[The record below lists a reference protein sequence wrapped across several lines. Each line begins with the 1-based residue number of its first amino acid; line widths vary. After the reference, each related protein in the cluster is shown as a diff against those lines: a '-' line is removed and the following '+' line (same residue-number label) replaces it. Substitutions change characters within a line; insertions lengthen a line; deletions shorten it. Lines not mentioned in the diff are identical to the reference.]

1 MSGISEGSGRS
12 GHSGRSGRSAS
23 SEGSGITDTTAAI
36 LAHPAVTR
44 VSADLRAAG
53 VVGQIR
59 VLDGAAR
66 TAAQAAEFLGV
77 EIGQIANSLVFT
89 FLDDTESTDKS
100 STSPEL
106 QPLLILTSGAHRVDT
121 AAVEA
126 RLGGRLGRADA
137 TFVKDRTGFVI
148 GGVAP
153 VGHLQPVR
161 TYIDRDLAAYDSIWA
176 AAGHP
181 HTVFPTSFHELV
193 RITGAHPLDVT

>member
-1 MSGISEGSGRS
+1 MSDITGS
-12 GHSGRSGRSAS
+12 A
-23 SEGSGITDTTAAI
+23 AAI

-44 VSADLRAAG
+44 VSDRLRAAG
-53 VVGQIR
+53 VTGQIR

-77 EIGQIANSLVFT
+77 QIGQIANSLVFT
-89 FLDDTESTDKS
+89 FLPHPDSSGLLGTDS
-100 STSPEL
+100 SAPPEL
-106 QPLLILTSGAHRVDT
+106 QPLLLLTSGAHRVDT
-121 AAVEA
+121 AAVEN

-153 VGHLQPVR
+153 VGHLLPVR
-161 TYIDRDLAAYDSIWA
+161 TYIDRDLAAYDCIWA

-181 HTVFPTSFHELV
+181 HTVFPTTFDELV
-193 RITGAHPLDVT
+193 RVTGAHPLDVT